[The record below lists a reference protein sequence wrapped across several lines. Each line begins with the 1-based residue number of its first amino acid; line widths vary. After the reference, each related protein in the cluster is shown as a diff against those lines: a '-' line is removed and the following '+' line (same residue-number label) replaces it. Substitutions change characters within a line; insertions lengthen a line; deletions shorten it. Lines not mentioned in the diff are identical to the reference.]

1 MPAAAIGAVAS
12 VGGAL
17 ISSSASKSAA
27 NKASAAAKSEL
38 AFQQQQYD
46 DWKETFGDVESNLSD
61 YYSNLSPDYY
71 EAAGLQAFEQE
82 RKAQMTQLRENL
94 AQRGLATSGV
104 TAAVERADAIN
115 AAEQRATIRAE
126 APSKV
131 AQEQSNFL
139 QIGMGLNPSASYAQS
154 LAQQTQLQQ
163 QQSAAASQ
171 AAGQAWGSAI
181 STTGK
186 ALSDYFG
193 GSK

>member
-181 STTGK
+181 STTGDRK
-186 ALSDYFG
+186 SVV
-193 GSK
+193 